1 MTAKATIKASEL
13 IKAAKE
19 EKGEKLTK
27 SEIVRVAAPSYIPP
41 VLMGAATIT
50 CIFGANI
57 LNKRHQAAL
66 VSAYALLDQRY
77 KNYKK
82 KVIEIYGDDA
92 NEEIADSIARDKYQ
106 EQVVDDGKELFFDL
120 YSERYFESTM
130 EDVKQAEYDIN
141 KIMVTD
147 CGASLNE
154 FYELLGLP
162 NREEYAELG
171 WSTPMMEETYWHP
184 WIEFNHRKMLTGD
197 GNECY
202 IIEMPFE
209 PFVDYLDW

>member
-1 MTAKATIKASEL
+1 MTAKATIKASE
-13 IKAAKE
+13 IVKEAKE
-19 EKGEKLTK
+19 KKGEKLTK
-27 SEIVRVAAPSYIPP
+27 SEIVRVAAPTYIPAII
-41 VLMGAATIT
+41 MGAATIT

-66 VSAYALLDQRY
+66 ISAYALLDQRY
-77 KNYKK
+77 KDYKK
-82 KVIEIYGDDA
+82 KVVEIYGDDA
-92 NEEIADSIARDKYQ
+92 NEEIADSIARDKYP

-141 KIMVTD
+141 RIMVTD

-162 NREEYAELG
+162 AKDEYEELG

-184 WIEFNHRKMLTGD
+184 WIEFDHRKMLTGD

-209 PFVDYLDW
+209 PFIEYLDW